1 VSGLGRGGGIISK
14 NAVGSATEIT
24 DSSDRIKH
32 IDETLYVTGVSTMS
46 ADEIYQKIQNKISVE
61 ILEITGGAKMSDSQ
75 VEVIVRKYSAF
86 APRTVLIEVFL
97 SIKKAMS
104 HTFFLLLLGKY
115 KRISEPYRSI
125 TVH

>member
-1 VSGLGRGGGIISK
+1 MSGLGRGGGIISK

-75 VEVIVRKYSAF
+75 VEVIVRKYSASL
-86 APRTVLIEVFL
+86 R
-97 SIKKAMS
+97 
-104 HTFFLLLLGKY
+104 GQC
-115 KRISEPYRSI
+115 
-125 TVH
+125 